1 VFFSIRSKI
10 TLTYTVLFVI
20 TILLLGAYLTWFFS
34 NQYLANLESNL
45 LNDARLLAGFVGE
58 QGDLGA
64 FAQRVSQD
72 LNLRV
77 TIIDIQGNP
86 LAETARPVAELE
98 NHANR
103 PEVAGALK
111 GRPTT
116 SRRYS
121 NTIDNEMVYGAVPIY
136 SQAGEIAGVFRLAQ
150 SLAEVQQAVRN
161 IRMAIF
167 GGALAGIILVWLIG
181 SLVARAITR
190 SLDTLTAKMQD
201 FARGKF
207 TDRTD
212 VRANDEVRELERVF
226 NDMGA
231 SLKDSLTIL
240 DRERTRVELILQSLP
255 VGVLVIDAQSNLVAA
270 NSMARDIL
278 GLDQGGENLPL
289 THLTRNYQ
297 LLTFVRELAQG
308 KAPERVETDTFS
320 EDSRRKTL
328 RLMGTTIQQGAS
340 TEIVVVLQDIT
351 DLKLLEQQRKDL
363 VANISHEI
371 RTPLTAIQGFAETL
385 LDQETDLD
393 TTRSFLGII
402 RDEAVRLSRLLS
414 DILNLSRLE
423 GGRSRK
429 TGFCN
434 LLEVAEDVVSILSEQ
449 ARAKEQKLAINI
461 NQKINVAVEG
471 DYVRQVMMNYVDNA
485 VKYSPQGTEI
495 KIGAEI
501 QDNGMARIAVIDN
514 GPGISPQD
522 QQRVFERF
530 FRVDRSRQRQAGGT
544 GLGLSIV
551 KHLVEG
557 FGGEV
562 GVISHPGF
570 GTSFWATLPLQ
581 RRLPL

>member
-1 VFFSIRSKI
+1 
-10 TLTYTVLFVI
+10 
-20 TILLLGAYLTWFFS
+20 
-34 NQYLANLESNL
+34 
-45 LNDARLLAGFVGE
+45 
-58 QGDLGA
+58 
-64 FAQRVSQD
+64 
-72 LNLRV
+72 
-77 TIIDIQGNP
+77 
-86 LAETARPVAELE
+86 
-98 NHANR
+98 
-103 PEVAGALK
+103 
-111 GRPTT
+111 
-116 SRRYS
+116 
-121 NTIDNEMVYGAVPIY
+121 
-136 SQAGEIAGVFRLAQ
+136 
-150 SLAEVQQAVRN
+150 
-161 IRMAIF
+161 
-167 GGALAGIILVWLIG
+167 
-181 SLVARAITR
+181 
-190 SLDTLTAKMQD
+190 
-201 FARGKF
+201 
-207 TDRTD
+207 
-212 VRANDEVRELERVF
+212 
-226 NDMGA
+226 
-231 SLKDSLTIL
+231 
-240 DRERTRVELILQSLP
+240 
-255 VGVLVIDAQSNLVAA
+255 
-270 NSMARDIL
+270 
-278 GLDQGGENLPL
+278 
-289 THLTRNYQ
+289 LTRNYQ

>member
-1 VFFSIRSKI
+1 MFFSIRSKI

-34 NQYLANLESNL
+34 NQYSANLESNL

-58 QGDLGA
+58 QEDLSA
-64 FAQRVSQD
+64 FVQRVAKD

-77 TIIDIQGNP
+77 TVIDTLGTP

-98 NHANR
+98 NHADR
-103 PEVAGALK
+103 PEVAGALE

-121 NTIDNEMVYGAVPIY
+121 STVGNDMLYGAAPIY
-136 SQAGEIAGVFRLAQ
+136 NQAGEIVGAFRLAQ
-150 SLAEVQQAVRN
+150 SLAEVQRAVSN

-167 GGALAGIILVWLIG
+167 GGALSGIILVWLIG
-181 SLVARAITR
+181 SLVARAITG
-190 SLDTLTAKMQD
+190 SLNTLTAKMRD
-201 FARGKF
+201 FARGHF

-212 VRANDEVRELERVF
+212 VRGNDEVRELERVF

-231 SLKDSLTIL
+231 SLKESLTIL
-240 DRERTRVELILQSLP
+240 DRERTRVELILHSLP
-255 VGVLVIDAQSNLVAA
+255 VGVLVIGSDGNLVAA

-278 GLDQGGENLPL
+278 GLDQGGKNLPL

-297 LLTFVRELAQG
+297 LLAFVRELAQG

-320 EDSRRKTL
+320 EDSQRKIL
-328 RLMGTTIQQGAS
+328 RLMGTTIQQGDSAE
-340 TEIVVVLQDIT
+340 TVVVLQDIT

-385 LDQETDLD
+385 LDQETDHD

-429 TGFCN
+429 VGFCN
-434 LLEVAEDVVSILSEQ
+434 LLEVAESVISLLGEQ
-449 ARAKEQKLAINI
+449 ARLKG
-461 NQKINVAVEG
+461 QKISLEINHKIELAVEG
-471 DYVRQVMMNYVDNA
+471 DYVRQVLMNYVDNA
-485 VKYSPQGTEI
+485 LKHSPAGSQI
-495 KIGAEI
+495 RMGADI
-501 QDNGMARIAVIDN
+501 QDNSMVRIVVIDN
-514 GPGISPQD
+514 GPGIPPQD

-530 FRVDRSRQRQAGGT
+530 FRVDKSRQRQGGGT

-557 FGGEV
+557 FGGQV
-562 GVISHPGF
+562 GVISHPEL
-570 GTSFWATLPLQ
+570 GTSFWATLPQ
-581 RRLPL
+581 HRN